1 MPPDHALHDRRLKL
15 APVEAF
21 APAQRT
27 VPEML
32 RRQAERH
39 GDRPLFVCGGERWTY
54 AQARDIAARCAG
66 VLSGAGI
73 ASGDRVALLCGNRP
87 ELLQLI
93 LGCAWAGAVS
103 VPLNAAV
110 RGFPLQHML
119 SNSGAKILVIEADLL
134 PALGTIDLNALPL
147 TRIWIIGDPT
157 RSPVARMEGAP
168 RPQSGDPAAACGGSE
183 VGERLTP
190 DYGRRAPSIRATGAG
205 IAIEALPPLG
215 LEAPAAAPGP
225 GDLFT
230 ILYTSGTT
238 GLSKGV
244 CCPHAQYFWWGAYT
258 GWQLGVREGDV
269 LHTPLPLFHTNALNC
284 FFQALLHGATQVV
297 EPRFSVSGFWP
308 ALAQSGATVTYL
320 LGAMVPMLLSRPT
333 VPAERAHRVR
343 VALAP
348 GVPANVHE
356 PFTSRTGV
364 VLLDGFGSTESNLI
378 IASRPDDR
386 KPGYMG
392 RLVPGFDARVVD
404 DADNEVEDGEA
415 GELIV
420 RADEPFSLANGYFAM
435 PEKTVE
441 AWRNLWLHTGDKV
454 IREADGYYRFVDRM
468 KDAIRRRGENI
479 SSFEVEQ
486 VLGSHP
492 AVALAAV
499 FPVSSELAEDEV
511 MAAIVLKDGAR
522 ASEEELVRFCEDK
535 MPYFAVPRFVELTDA
550 LPRTESG
557 KVQKY
562 KLRERGRTA
571 ATWDRDAAGVVVKR

>member
-1 MPPDHALHDRRLKL
+1 MPYYHPLNL

-32 RRQAERH
+32 NRQAERY
-39 GDRPLFVCGGERWTY
+39 GDKLVFICGAEQWTF
-54 AQARDIAARCAG
+54 AQAREIAARYAG
-66 VLSGAGI
+66 VLLAAGI
-73 ASGDRVALLCGNRP
+73 APGDRVAVLCGNRP
-87 ELLQLI
+87 ELLRLV

-110 RGFPLQHML
+110 RGFALQHML
-119 SNSGAKILVIEADLL
+119 INSAAKILAIEAELL
-134 PALGTIDLNALPL
+134 PALDTIDLTALPL
-147 TRIWIIGDPT
+147 TQIWIIGAPQ
-157 RSPVARMEGAP
+157 RAGVPPALSIEKPVADAP
-168 RPQSGDPAAACGGSE
+168 VGRPLSQNVAIDP
-183 VGERLTP
+183 LP
-190 DYGRRAPSIRATGAG
+190 APGNQ
-205 IAIEALPPLG
+205 
-215 LEAPAAAPGP
+215 APAATPSP

-258 GWQLGVREGDV
+258 GWQLDVRESDV

-297 EPRFSVSGFWP
+297 EARFSVSGFWS
-308 ALAQSGATVTYL
+308 ALARSGASVTYL
-320 LGAMVPMLLSRPT
+320 LGAMVPMLLSRPPA
-333 VPAERAHRVR
+333 PAEREHRVR

-348 GVPANVHE
+348 GVPENFHDE
-356 PFTSRTGV
+356 FTRRTGV

-378 IASRPDDR
+378 IASRPGDR
-386 KPGYMG
+386 RPGFMG
-392 RLVPGFDARVVD
+392 RLVPGFTARVVD
-404 DADNEVEDGEA
+404 DADNEVADGEA

-420 RADEPFSLANGYFAM
+420 RADAPFSLASGYFAM
-435 PEKTVE
+435 PEKTLE
-441 AWRNLWLHTGDKV
+441 AWRNLWLHTGDRV
-454 IREADGYYRFVDRM
+454 VRAPDGYYRFIDRM

-479 SSFEVEQ
+479 SSYEVEQ

-499 FPVSSELAEDEV
+499 FPVSSELAEEEV
-511 MAAIVLKDGAR
+511 MAAVVLKDGAR
-522 ASEEELVRFCEDK
+522 ASEEELVRFCENR
-535 MPYFAVPRFVELTDA
+535 MPYFAVPRFIELTA
-550 LPRTESG
+550 TLPRTENG
-557 KVQKY
+557 KVQKF

-571 ATWDRDAAGVVVKR
+571 TTWDREAAGVVLKR

>member
-1 MPPDHALHDRRLKL
+1 
-15 APVEAF
+15 
-21 APAQRT
+21 
-27 VPEML
+27 ML

-54 AQARDIAARCAG
+54 AETRDIAARHAG
-66 VLSGAGI
+66 ILVAAGI
-73 ASGDRVALLCGNRP
+73 APGDRVALLCGNRP
-87 ELLQLI
+87 ELLRLI

-119 SNSGAKILVIEADLL
+119 SNSGAKILAVEAELL
-134 PALGTIDLNALPL
+134 PALDTIDLTALPL
-147 TRIWIIGDPT
+147 SRIWIIGAPPAAAVP
-157 RSPVARMEGAP
+157 SPHVSGMSSPAKSDVSDFAHLLSAEVGQGRLRVKA
-168 RPQSGDPAAACGGSE
+168 GDPAAPALRVTGFPAFAGNDSTSTRGGAE
-183 VGERLTP
+183 VT
-190 DYGRRAPSIRATGAG
+190 
-205 IAIEALPPLG
+205 IEPLPPPG
-215 LEAPAAAPGP
+215 GEAPAAAPGP

-308 ALAQSGATVTYL
+308 ALAHSGATVTYL
-320 LGAMVPMLLSRPT
+320 LGAMVPMLLSRPPS
-333 VPAERAHRVR
+333 PAEREHRVR

-348 GVPANVHE
+348 GVPANFHE

-386 KPGYMG
+386 KPGFMG
-392 RLVPGFDARVVD
+392 RLVPGFDARIVD
-404 DADNEVEDGEA
+404 DADSDVADGEA
-415 GELIV
+415 GELII
-420 RADEPFSLANGYFAM
+420 RADAPFSIANGYFAM

-441 AWRNLWLHTGDKV
+441 AWRNLWLHTGDRV
-454 IREADGYYRFVDRM
+454 IREADGYYRFVDRL

-479 SSFEVEQ
+479 SSYEVEQ

-499 FPVSSELAEDEV
+499 FPVSSDLAEDEV

-522 ASEEELVRFCEDK
+522 ASEEELVRFCENR
-535 MPYFAVPRFVELTDA
+535 MPYFAVPRYMELTDT

-571 ATWDRDAAGVVVKR
+571 STWDREAAGVVLKR

>member
-1 MPPDHALHDRRLKL
+1 MHKL
-15 APVEAF
+15 AVHLPPVDVF
-21 APAQRT
+21 PPSLRT

-39 GDRPLFVCGGERWTY
+39 GGRPLFVCGGEQWTY
-54 AQARDIAARCAG
+54 AGARDIAARYAG
-66 VLSGAGI
+66 VLIGAGI
-73 ASGDRVALLCGNRP
+73 APGDRVALLCGNRP
-87 ELLQLI
+87 ELLRLV

-110 RGFPLQHML
+110 RGFTLQHML
-119 SNSGAKILVIEADLL
+119 NNSGAKILAIEADLL
-134 PALGTIDLNALPL
+134 PALDTIDLKALPL
-147 TRIWIIGDPT
+147 TRIWIIGEPAAPP
-157 RSPVARMEGAP
+157 RVSAVSSPAKA
-168 RPQSGDPAAACGGSE
+168 GDPVTTALRITGFPAFAGNDRTASE
-183 VGERLTP
+183 
-190 DYGRRAPSIRATGAG
+190 GREAV
-205 IAIEALPPLG
+205 AIEPLPPPG
-215 LEAPAAAPGP
+215 DDAPAAAPGP
-225 GDLFT
+225 GDLFA

-308 ALAQSGATVTYL
+308 AMTGSGATITYL
-320 LGAMVPMLLSRPT
+320 LGAMVPMLLSRPPS
-333 VPAERAHRVR
+333 PAEREHRVR

-348 GVPANVHE
+348 GVPANFHDV
-356 PFTSRTGV
+356 FTRRTGV

-378 IASRPDDR
+378 LASLPGDR

-392 RLVPGFDARVVD
+392 RLVQGYDARVVD
-404 DADNEVEDGEA
+404 DADNNVPDGEA
-415 GELIV
+415 GELVI
-420 RADEPFSLANGYFAM
+420 RADEPFSLASGYFAM

-441 AWRNLWLHTGDKV
+441 AWRNLWLHTGDRV
-454 IREADGYYRFVDRM
+454 IREPDGYYRFVDRM

-499 FPVSSELAEDEV
+499 FPVSSDLAEDEV
-511 MAAIVLKDGAR
+511 MAAIVLKEGAST
-522 ASEEELVRFCEDK
+522 SEEELVRFCEHK
-535 MPYFAVPRFVELTDA
+535 MPYFAVPRYVELTDA
-550 LPRTESG
+550 LPRTENG

-571 ATWDRDAAGVVVKR
+571 ATWDREAAGVVLKR

>member
-1 MPPDHALHDRRLKL
+1 LIRHALKL
-15 APVEAF
+15 APVDAF
-21 APAQRT
+21 APRART

-32 RRQAERH
+32 RRQAECH

-54 AQARDIAARCAG
+54 AETRDIAARHAG
-66 VLSGAGI
+66 MLFGAGI
-73 ASGDRVALLCGNRP
+73 APGDRVALLYSNRP
-87 ELLQLI
+87 ELLRLI

-119 SNSGAKILVIEADLL
+119 CNSGAKILAIEAGLL
-134 PALGTIDLNALPL
+134 PALETIDLKALPL
-147 TRIWIIGDPT
+147 TRIWVIGEL
-157 RSPVARMEGAP
+157 PV
-168 RPQSGDPAAACGGSE
+168 SGVD
-183 VGERLTP
+183 TP
-190 DYGRRAPSIRATGAG
+190 VP
-205 IAIEALPPLG
+205 IESLPPPG
-215 LEAPAAAPGP
+215 GEAPPAAPGP

-258 GWQLGVREGDV
+258 GWQLGVDEGDV

-308 ALAQSGATVTYL
+308 ALAQSGATVTYV
-320 LGAMVPMLLSRPT
+320 LGAMVPMLLSRP
-333 VPAERAHRVR
+333 PASVEREHRVR

-348 GVPANVHE
+348 GVPAHFHE

-378 IASRPDDR
+378 IASRSDDR
-386 KPGYMG
+386 KPGCMG

-404 DADNEVEDGEA
+404 DFDNDVADGEA

-420 RADEPFSLANGYFAM
+420 RADEPFALASGYFAM

-492 AVALAAV
+492 AVAVAAV

-511 MAAIVLKDGAR
+511 MAAVVLKDGAQ
-522 ASEEELVRFCEDK
+522 AGAEELVRFCENR
-535 MPYFAVPRFVELTDA
+535 MPYFAVPRFIELTDA

-571 ATWDRDAAGVVVKR
+571 ATWDREAAGMAVKR

>member
-1 MPPDHALHDRRLKL
+1 MPHNHALKL

-32 RRQAERH
+32 RRQAEKY
-39 GDRPLFVCGGERWTY
+39 GDRPLFICGGERWSY
-54 AQARDIAARCAG
+54 AETRDIAARHAA
-66 VLSGAGI
+66 VLLAAGI
-73 ASGDRVALLCGNRP
+73 APGDRVALLCGNRP
-87 ELLQLI
+87 ELLHLI

-119 SNSGAKILVIEADLL
+119 GNSGATILVIEAGLLSALDTVDLK
-134 PALGTIDLNALPL
+134 TLPL
-147 TRIWIIGDPT
+147 TRIWIIGEPSAGLLPALEEDP
-157 RSPVARMEGAP
+157 PGGL
-168 RPQSGDPAAACGGSE
+168 RPE
-183 VGERLTP
+183 VT
-190 DYGRRAPSIRATGAG
+190 
-205 IAIEALPPLG
+205 IEPLPPPG
-215 LEAPAAAPGP
+215 GKAPAAAPGP

-244 CCPHAQYFWWGAYT
+244 CCPHAQYFWWSAYT
-258 GWQLGVREGDV
+258 GWQLGVAEGNV

-297 EPRFSVSGFWP
+297 EPRFSASGFWP

-320 LGAMVPMLLSRPT
+320 LGAMVPMLLSRPPC
-333 VPAERAHRVR
+333 PAERAHRVR

-348 GVPANVHE
+348 GVPANFHE

-392 RLVPGFDARVVD
+392 RQVPGFTARVVD
-404 DADNEVEDGEA
+404 AADNEVADGEA

-420 RADEPFSLANGYFAM
+420 RADEPFSIASGYFAM

-441 AWRNLWLHTGDKV
+441 AWRNLWLHTGDRV
-454 IREADGYYRFVDRM
+454 IREANGYYRFVDRM

-479 SSFEVEQ
+479 SSYEVEQ

-511 MAAIVLKDGAR
+511 MAAIVLKDGAC
-522 ASEEELVRFCEDK
+522 ASEEELVRFCENR

-562 KLRERGRTA
+562 KLRERGRTS
-571 ATWDRDAAGVVVKR
+571 ATWDREAAGVAVKRRPL